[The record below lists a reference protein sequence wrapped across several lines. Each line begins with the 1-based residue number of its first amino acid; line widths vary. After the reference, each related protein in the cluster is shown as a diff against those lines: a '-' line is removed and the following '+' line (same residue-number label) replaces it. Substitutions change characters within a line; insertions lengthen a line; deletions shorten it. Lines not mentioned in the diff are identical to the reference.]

1 MSEEQL
7 GSNVTRRDFINAG
20 AACASSLAI
29 SETGLANPADATP
42 EKKTAPFTKPYL
54 TPGKDF
60 GDVSRGD
67 PKPYKLIG
75 AAQPEPRPTQKS
87 GRNGIQVRRFKIV

>member
-7 GSNVTRRDFINAG
+7 GTNVTRRDFINAG
-20 AACASSLAI
+20 SACATSLAI
-29 SETGLANPADATP
+29 SETVLANPADATP
-42 EKKTAPFTKPYL
+42 EKKTAPITKPYL

-67 PKPYKLIG
+67 PKPHKLIG
-75 AAQPEPRPTQKS
+75 AAQAEARLTPDTWRLEITADPF
-87 GRNGIQVRRFKIV
+87 V